1 MNISFFGYDLKI
13 FDIPGISDP
22 EKNLSNWI
30 DQLKLKIS
38 GNKIDVIL
46 FCL

>member
-1 MNISFFGYDLKI
+1 MNISFYGHVLKI

-22 EKNLSNWI
+22 EKNLSYWI

-38 GNKIDVIL
+38 GNKIDIII